1 MKHFEILSYLHA
13 SLNNK
18 VFVPFLNFKTFVS
31 CLIFN
36 IRFYFITWNKLV
48 LFVILP
54 AYREKNAIVFLS
66 GRTIIKATHNQRH
79 ITDFKWSSFFPLTLG
94 TGFMPRRRGPA
105 FEQ

>member
-1 MKHFEILSYLHA
+1 MKDFEILSYLHA

-31 CLIFN
+31 CLIFK
-36 IRFYFITWNKLV
+36 IRFYFITWNKLA

-66 GRTIIKATHNQRH
+66 GRTMIKAKYNKRDILQ
-79 ITDFKWSSFFPLTLG
+79 I
-94 TGFMPRRRGPA
+94 
-105 FEQ
+105 